1 MIKSIKVKNF
11 EIEIDVNI
19 NNHKKSNLAQGAM
32 QVYLLRE
39 NPQRDAHEYAKGFNL
54 NFNGFMLEIKENNA
68 RASGRDKKVTN
79 NV

>member
-1 MIKSIKVKNF
+1 
-11 EIEIDVNI
+11 
-19 NNHKKSNLAQGAM
+19 M

-68 RASGRDKKVTN
+68 RASGRDKKVKN